1 MTFFEANKIVAA
13 LLTAGVVTLSSG
25 LVADLVFKGH
35 EPSEHAYQIAALD
48 AAAEA
53 AGTDSAVPASEPQ
66 MSLAELMADADPAA
80 GENVA
85 KKCKACHTFEDGGA
99 NRVGPNLFGV
109 LGHAIASHEGFTFS
123 DALKGK
129 AGETWTYESLD
140 AFLSAPKEFAP
151 GTKMSFAGIKGAKD
165 RAALLAYL
173 RQQNANPPP
182 LPQ

>member
-1 MTFFEANKIVAA
+1 MSFFEANKVVAA
-13 LLTAGVVTLSSG
+13 LLTAGVVALTSG
-25 LVADLVFKGH
+25 FIAELVYEAH

-48 AAAEA
+48 AAADS
-53 AGTDSAVPASEPQ
+53 AGTESAAPAAAPE
-66 MSLAELMADADPAA
+66 MSLAALLADADPAA

-99 NRVGPNLFGV
+99 NRVGPNLYGV
-109 LGHAIASHEGFTFS
+109 VGQAIASHEGFTYS

-129 AGETWTYESLD
+129 AGEPWTFETLD
-140 AFLSAPKEFAP
+140 AFLAAPKDFAP
-151 GTKMSFAGIKGAKD
+151 GTKMSFAGIKGDKD

>member
-1 MTFFEANKIVAA
+1 MSFFEANKVVAA
-13 LLTAGVVTLSSG
+13 LLTAGVVALSSG
-25 LVADLVFKGH
+25 LVADLIFASH
-35 EPSEHAYQIAALD
+35 ETSEHAYQIAALD

-53 AGTDSAVPASEPQ
+53 TGTDSAASATEPE
-66 MSLAELMADADPAA
+66 MSLAALMADADPAT

-99 NRVGPNLFGV
+99 NRVGPNLFGA
-109 LGHAIASHEGFTFS
+109 LGRTIASHEGFTYS

-129 AGETWTYESLD
+129 AGETWTYEHLNS
-140 AFLSAPKEFAP
+140 FLTSPKAFAP